1 MKTLFVKLGILIV
14 SLLLL
19 DLLFGQVFQRILDRS
34 PDGRYYKANYSLT
47 RSNEQIAIL
56 GSSRAETNY
65 APVVF
70 EEELGM
76 TCWNAG
82 RGGQGLPFWHALN
95 LGMSSRYS
103 PKLVILNVESDF
115 LEYFPGDESFE
126 RAGFLRPFYKN
137 HPSIRSIIDQISL
150 SERFLILS
158 NFYAFNSSFYYLF
171 RPFFFKGIDGQL
183 ADKGWKPLEG
193 QLSSE
198 NIEEMVKNETEMPLD
213 PRYVKMLADFVATF
227 SEKGSKV
234 VICVSP
240 DYRKKTITTSTLEHI
255 KKMENVTLF
264 NFSLLKEFSDDP
276 TLFKDVDHLNKKGA
290 IAYSKVLVSEL
301 VKQDIIDKNPLLFS
315 PEK

>member
-1 MKTLFVKLGILIV
+1 MKTLFVKLGILVV

-34 PDGRYYKANYSLT
+34 PDGRYYKANYTLT
-47 RSNEQIAIL
+47 RSNEEIAIL

-65 APVVF
+65 ASFIF

-95 LGMSSRYS
+95 LGITSRYS
-103 PKLVILNVESDF
+103 PELVILNVESDF
-115 LEYFPGDESFE
+115 LEYFSGDESFE

-137 HPSIRSIIDQISL
+137 HLSIRSVIDQISM

-193 QLSSE
+193 QLAAE
-198 NIEEMVKNETEMPLD
+198 HIEEDVKNDPDLPLD
-213 PRYVKMLADFVATF
+213 SRYVKMFEDFVTTL
-227 SEKGSKV
+227 SNKGSKV

-240 DYRKKTITTSTLEHI
+240 DYKKKTLTTSTLEHI

-264 NFSLLKEFSDDP
+264 NFSLLEEFSDDP
-276 TLFKDVDHLNKKGA
+276 TLFKDGDHLNRKGA
-290 IAYSKVLVSEL
+290 IAYSKLLVSEL
-301 VKQDIIDKNPLLFS
+301 LDQDIVNKKLN
-315 PEK
+315 